1 MNKKLISAAAV
12 GFGKSFDERVRLG
25 GPGDPIAAPPDRG
38 RERPLGGVGK
48 DLGPH

>member
-1 MNKKLISAAAV
+1 MRAPSISAAAV

-38 RERPLGGVGK
+38 QGEALGGIGK